1 MKTLVLY
8 ATKYGATR
16 EIAQRLAG
24 KIEGSAICDLKRDD
38 IPPLGEFDCVI
49 LGSSLYAGMIRKEAK
64 AFLSQNADLLRV
76 KKTGLFLSG
85 MDSSPEQENGYFEA
99 NFSKDILQ
107 AAKAKS
113 VLGGIFDPKKAGF
126 MERFIMKM
134 VAKRSEYTDTISDD
148 KIEKFAEV
156 MKS

>member
-1 MKTLVLY
+1 MKTLILY
-8 ATKYGATR
+8 ATKYGAAR
-16 EIAQRLAG
+16 EIAQRIAG
-24 KIEGSAICDLKRDD
+24 KIDGSVICDLKQDD

-49 LGSSLYAGMIRKEAK
+49 LGSSIYAGMIRKEAQT
-64 AFLSQNADLLRV
+64 FLSQNADLLRE

-85 MDSSPEQENGYFEA
+85 MNPSPEQENNYFKA
-99 NFSKDILQ
+99 NFSQDILQ
-107 AAKAKS
+107 AAKIKS

-134 VAKRSEYTDTISDD
+134 VAKQSKYTDTISDD